1 MIAKKIDE
9 KEEVENDLFSRRYLE
24 FLIIKNKQR
33 SSVLEVFKETIA
45 AFKRLNRFSK
55 SICQNKEHK
64 GPNIL
69 VYLVALTKKFDKIF
83 LALQKS
89 RFTQKDLQNQRSFFF
104 NDKEF
109 CGEKSL

>member
-9 KEEVENDLFSRRYLE
+9 KEEVENDLFSWRYLE
-24 FLIIKNKQR
+24 FLIKNKQR

-69 VYLVALTKKFDKIF
+69 VYLVALTKNFDKNF
-83 LALQKS
+83 LALK
-89 RFTQKDLQNQRSFFF
+89 KVDLLKNFRRIFSF
-104 NDKEF
+104 
-109 CGEKSL
+109 GGL

>member
-9 KEEVENDLFSRRYLE
+9 KEEVENVLFSRRYLE

-69 VYLVALTKKFDKIF
+69 VYLVALTKNFDKIL

-89 RFTQKDLQNQRSFFF
+89 KIFSVFGGL
-104 NDKEF
+104 
-109 CGEKSL
+109 